1 MAKPEEFG
9 RKMEEAGKK
18 LEAAQKSGDPKR
30 QMEASMAALGT
41 AMSGGQGVEPG
52 QIDQLK
58 PFVPATFA
66 GLPETSSP
74 AERSGVTGL
83 KVAKQQ
89 ARYGDAGRKSVRLE

>member
-18 LEAAQKSGDPKR
+18 MEAAQKSGDPKR

-41 AMSGGQGVEPG
+41 AMSGGQGVEPV

-66 GLPETSSP
+66 GLPQTSSA
-74 AERSGVTGL
+74 AERSGATAPIG
-83 KVAKQQ
+83 ANAQ
-89 ARYGDAGRKSVRLE
+89 ARYADAGGKSVRLE